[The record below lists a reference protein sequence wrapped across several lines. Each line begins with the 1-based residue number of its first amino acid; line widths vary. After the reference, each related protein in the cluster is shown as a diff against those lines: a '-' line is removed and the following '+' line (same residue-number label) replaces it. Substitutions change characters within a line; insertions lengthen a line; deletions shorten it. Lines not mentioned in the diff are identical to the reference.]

1 MSVTQQQIAD
11 KLNISRSLVARAL
24 RGHPEV
30 ACNTRQQ
37 IEAAASELGYNES
50 SNHGAR
56 QLATMR
62 YGRQL
67 KTNTLAMIFPP
78 MQSSPRHIPFYM
90 PLIEGIEAE
99 TQKLGLDMCICLMRS
114 GNLPRIVE
122 AHGVDGVVTLFDSP
136 SQIGAMRK
144 LGIPVVT
151 FQGHTEDTYNIDR
164 DDHQGIYQVTR
175 HLLALGH
182 RNIAFLGVNGETS
195 TPVRL
200 QGYLDAMMEA
210 KISVRDEWINMSLR
224 LPESDSAPLCDGCN
238 ECAACLGWETLRDKN
253 GGSSEKRPAITAIV
267 CHNDPVAMGVIDH
280 AWRDGLEVPRDLSVT
295 GFDDV
300 SGQYHF
306 HPEVTSVQIP
316 HQEMGVHAVRL
327 LHQTIENGDGNEL
340 FHQVFPTDL
349 VIHQSTT
356 VPASH
361 H

>member
-24 RGHPEV
+24 RGHTEV
-30 ACNTRQQ
+30 AQSTREQ
-37 IEAAASELGYNES
+37 IEAAARELGYSES
-50 SNHGAR
+50 SNQAAR
-56 QLATMR
+56 RLATMR

-67 KTNTLAMIFPP
+67 RTNTLALIFPP

-90 PLIEGIEAE
+90 PLIEGIETE
-99 TQKLGLDMCICLMRS
+99 TQNLGLDMCICLMRS
-114 GNLPRIVE
+114 DNLPRIVE
-122 AHGVDGVVTLFDSP
+122 THSVDGVVTLFDSP

-164 DDHQGIYQVTR
+164 DDYQGIYQVTR

-195 TPVRL
+195 TPIRL
-200 QGYLDAMMEA
+200 QGYLDAMKEA
-210 KISVRDEWINMSLR
+210 KIAVRDGWIDTTLR
-224 LPESDSAPLCDGCN
+224 LPTPASAPLCDGCD
-238 ECAACLGWETLRDKN
+238 ECAACLGWETLCDKN
-253 GGSSEKRPAITAIV
+253 GGSSGKRPSITAIV

-306 HPEVTSVQIP
+306 HPEVTSVHIP
-316 HQEMGVHAVRL
+316 HQEMGAHAVRL
-327 LHQTIENGDGNEL
+327 LHQAIENGDGNEL
-340 FHQVFPTDL
+340 FHQTFPTEL
-349 VIHQSTT
+349 AIHRSTAA
-356 VPASH
+356 PAFH
-361 H
+361 D